1 MNEKYNEVISVF
13 KRQLQLGN
21 KIGEQEVGM
30 YQSNF
35 LFMFHLEGV
44 RKKFLSEIDGNQ
56 ILTHSY
62 QNLEQE
68 VERIIK
74 YTFE

>member
-13 KRQLQLGN
+13 KKQLQLGN

-35 LFMFHLEGV
+35 LFMFHLEAV
-44 RKKFLSEIDGNQ
+44 RKKFLSEIDGN
-56 ILTHSY
+56 
-62 QNLEQE
+62 
-68 VERIIK
+68 
-74 YTFE
+74 